1 MLPPSWKSEL
11 QRTVH
16 EVNNEANAQNV
27 RIGADISSGLASIR
41 QQLEI
46 TNARQAS
53 GERRQRFFDILTN
66 ALLLATVLFTGLS
79 WWVFSDQLTEMRQVY
94 KPIKEQADA
103 ARETMIASTRA
114 WLAPRDALF
123 TKELGLEQ
131 P

>member
-1 MLPPSWKSEL
+1 
-11 QRTVH
+11 
-16 EVNNEANAQNV
+16 
-27 RIGADISSGLASIR
+27 
-41 QQLEI
+41 
-46 TNARQAS
+46 
-53 GERRQRFFDILTN
+53 
-66 ALLLATVLFTGLS
+66 
-79 WWVFSDQLTEMRQVY
+79 MRQVY